1 MTAMPRQNLLF
12 FRKKNKTEIPDDS
25 KLVRDCLEGD
35 RQAFEKIVEK
45 YREQVFW
52 TAYHLVLD
60 HEDARDVSQ
69 QTFIKVWKSLPVY
82 NAEKSF
88 AGWISK
94 IAANCAI
101 DFLRSRKETEVLEDV
116 AVERTSIDRDLDVQK
131 IFLRVAPL
139 LSPRQRIVL
148 VMREIQGMEIS
159 EIAGILQCTEST
171 VRNLLSQAKGSFR
184 NKVKELFPEYAMQSD
199 PDR

>member
-1 MTAMPRQNLLF
+1 MPRQNLLF
-12 FRKKNKTEIPDDS
+12 FRRKDKTEVPDDS

-45 YREQVFW
+45 YRNQVFW

-69 QTFIKVWKSLPVY
+69 QAFIKVWKSLPSY
-82 NAEKSF
+82 DAHKSF
-88 AGWISK
+88 AGWISR

-101 DFLRSRKETEVLEDV
+101 DFVRSRKETEPLIDV
-116 AVERTSIDRDLDVQK
+116 ASERTSIDRELDVQK

-148 VMREIQGMEIS
+148 VMREIQGMEIP
-159 EIAGILQCTEST
+159 EIAELLECTEST
-171 VRNLLSQAKGSFR
+171 VRNLLSQAKESFR
-184 NKVKELFPEYAMQSD
+184 KKVKELFPEYGMQSD
-199 PDR
+199 SGR

>member
-1 MTAMPRQNLLF
+1 MPRQNLLF
-12 FRKKNKTEIPDDS
+12 FRKNNKTETPDDS
-25 KLVRDCLEGD
+25 QLVRECLEGD

-69 QTFIKVWKSLPVY
+69 QTFIKVWKSLSTY
-82 NAEKSF
+82 NSDKSF
-88 AGWISK
+88 AGWISR

-101 DFLRSRKETEVLEDV
+101 DLLRSRKETEVLQDV
-116 AVERTSIDRDLDVQK
+116 PAERTSIDRDLDVQK

-139 LSPRQRIVL
+139 LSARQRIVL
-148 VMREIQGMEIS
+148 VMREVQGMEMA
-159 EIAGILQCTEST
+159 EIAALLHCTEST
-171 VRNLLSQAKGSFR
+171 VRNLLSQAKESFR
-184 NKVKELFPEYAMQSD
+184 NKVKELFPEYGLQSD